1 MIPRIASRLLTKY
14 LDPNKVVLLYGP
26 RQVGKTTLVTEYLK
40 KTPYKYAFYT
50 GDNIRIHEILGSQRF
65 DLILPFVKDLELLV
79 LDEAQKI
86 PNIGMGLKII
96 VDQVPKIRII
106 ATGSASFELAGQ
118 VGEPLTG
125 RKWTLILYPISQ
137 LELLKDFREFDLKER
152 LTEFLLY
159 GGYPSVVSE
168 PTYAK
173 KQKILTEIVDSYL
186 LKDIM
191 ELEKVKGSKVLLD
204 LLRLLAFQV
213 GNQVSLT
220 ELGTQLGHNYK
231 TIARYLD
238 LLGKAFVIF
247 ELRGYARNLR
257 KEIRKKSKYYFW
269 DTGIRNAI
277 INNFNDLNLRND
289 VGAIWEN
296 FCVIERLKYQAY
308 TQLHTN
314 NYFWRTWEQAEVD
327 WVEERE
333 GKLFGFEFTFS
344 ANHKKS
350 KKKWLETYKE
360 ASFSVVNRENY
371 LSFVANTKIPTN
383 LK

>member
-1 MIPRIASRLLTKY
+1 MIPRLATTFLMKY

-26 RQVGKTTLVTEYLK
+26 RQVGKTTLVREYLK
-40 KTPYKYAFYT
+40 NTPHKYAFYS

-65 DLILPFVKDLELLV
+65 DRILPFVKDIELLV

-96 VDQVPKIRII
+96 VDQVPGIRII

-137 LELLKDFREFDLKER
+137 LELLDKVREFDLKER
-152 LTEFLLY
+152 LNEFLLH

-168 PTYAK
+168 PIYEK

-186 LKDIM
+186 LKDIL
-191 ELEKVKGSKVLLD
+191 ELEKVKGSKALLD
-204 LLRLLAFQV
+204 LLRLLALQV

-220 ELGTQLGHNYK
+220 ELGSQLGLNYK
-231 TIARYLD
+231 TVARYLD
-238 LLGKAFVIF
+238 LLEKAFVIV
-247 ELRGYARNLR
+247 ELHGYARNLR

-277 INNFNDLNLRND
+277 INNFNGLNLRND
-289 VGAIWEN
+289 VGALWEN

-308 TQLHTN
+308 SHVHAN
-314 NYFWRTWEQAEVD
+314 NYFWRTWEQTEVD

-333 GKLFGFEFTFS
+333 GKLYGFEFVYS
-344 ANHKKS
+344 ENRKKS
-350 KKKWLETYKE
+350 PKVWLDTYKE
-360 ASFSVVNRENY
+360 ASFAVVNRENY
-371 LSFVANTKIPTN
+371 LSFVAGKEQ
-383 LK
+383 